1 MSAADPRVRA
11 VLKLAPV
18 IPVYTPGSVEEA
30 VQVAQALFRGGLPV
44 IEVTLR
50 TPQAMDAIRAMRAAV
65 PDAVVGAGT
74 VLTPAQMQAAREAGA
89 RFAVSPGATPA
100 LYAAARDADLPY
112 LPGVATGS
120 ELILGLEHGLD
131 TFKFFPAVQAG
142 GAALLSAWHG
152 PFADVRFCPTGGISV
167 QTAPQFLHLPNVLC
181 VGGSWLTTPAL
192 LQTRDWDAIERLARE
207 AAVLPAEAA
216 AALHRA
222 PSRALS
228 AWRAGPGAG
237 TACCG

>member
-1 MSAADPRVRA
+1 MSGADPRVRA

-18 IPVYTPGSVEEA
+18 IPVFTPDDVDDA

-50 TPQAMDAIRAMRAAV
+50 TPRAMDAIRAMVEAV

-74 VLTPAQMQAAREAGA
+74 VLTPSQMEAARAAGA
-89 RFAVSPGATPA
+89 RFAVSPGATPT

-142 GAALLSAWHG
+142 GAALLAAWHG
-152 PFADVRFCPTGGISV
+152 PFADVRFCPTGGISA
-167 QTAPQFLHLPNVLC
+167 QTAAQFLHLPNVLC
-181 VGGSWLTTPAL
+181 VGGSWLTTAAL
-192 LQTRDWDAIERLARE
+192 LQTRDWGAIERLARE
-207 AAVLPAEAA
+207 ASVL
-216 AALHRA
+216 
-222 PSRALS
+222 
-228 AWRAGPGAG
+228 AG
-237 TACCG
+237 

>member
-1 MSAADPRVRA
+1 MSGADPRVRA

-18 IPVYTPGSVEEA
+18 IPVFTPDDVDDA

-50 TPQAMDAIRAMRAAV
+50 TPRALEAIKAMVEAV

-74 VLTPAQMQAAREAGA
+74 VMTPAQMQAAKAAGA
-89 RFAVSPGATPA
+89 RFAVSPGATPT

-120 ELILGLEHGLD
+120 ELIVGLEHGLD

-152 PFADVRFCPTGGISV
+152 PFADVRFCPTGGISA

-181 VGGSWLTTPAL
+181 VGGSWLTTAAL
-192 LQTRDWDAIERLARE
+192 VQARDWQGIEDLARQ
-207 AAVLPAEAA
+207 ASVLA
-216 AALHRA
+216 
-222 PSRALS
+222 S
-228 AWRAGPGAG
+228 
-237 TACCG
+237 

>member
-1 MSAADPRVRA
+1 MSGADPRVRA

-18 IPVYTPGSVEEA
+18 IPVFTPDDVDDA

-50 TPQAMDAIRAMRAAV
+50 TPRAMDAIRAMVEAV

-74 VLTPAQMQAAREAGA
+74 VLTPAQMEAARAAGA
-89 RFAVSPGATPA
+89 RFAVSPGATPT

-142 GAALLSAWHG
+142 GAALLAAWHG
-152 PFADVRFCPTGGISV
+152 PFADVRFCPTGGISA
-167 QTAPQFLHLPNVLC
+167 QTAAQFLHLPNVLC
-181 VGGSWLTTPAL
+181 VGGSWLTTAAL
-192 LQTRDWDAIERLARE
+192 LQARDWGAIERLARE
-207 AAVLPAEAA
+207 ASVL
-216 AALHRA
+216 
-222 PSRALS
+222 
-228 AWRAGPGAG
+228 AG
-237 TACCG
+237 

>member
-1 MSAADPRVRA
+1 MSGADPRVRA

-18 IPVYTPGSVEEA
+18 IPVFTPDDVDDA

-50 TPQAMDAIRAMRAAV
+50 TPRAMDAIRAMVEAV

-74 VLTPAQMQAAREAGA
+74 VLTPAQMEAARAAGA
-89 RFAVSPGATPA
+89 RFAVSPGATPT

-142 GAALLSAWHG
+142 GAALLAAWHG
-152 PFADVRFCPTGGISV
+152 PFADVRFCPTGGISA
-167 QTAPQFLHLPNVLC
+167 QTAAQFLHLPNVLC
-181 VGGSWLTTPAL
+181 VGGSWLTTAAL
-192 LQTRDWDAIERLARE
+192 LQTRDWGAIERLARE
-207 AAVLPAEAA
+207 ASVL
-216 AALHRA
+216 
-222 PSRALS
+222 
-228 AWRAGPGAG
+228 AG
-237 TACCG
+237 

>member
-1 MSAADPRVRA
+1 MSGADPRVRA

-18 IPVYTPGSVEEA
+18 IPVFTPDDVDDA

-50 TPQAMDAIRAMRAAV
+50 TPRALEAIKAMVEAV

-74 VLTPAQMQAAREAGA
+74 VMTPAQMQAAKAAGA
-89 RFAVSPGATPA
+89 RFAVSPGATPT

-120 ELILGLEHGLD
+120 ELIVGLEHGLD

-181 VGGSWLTTPAL
+181 VGGSWLTTAAL
-192 LQTRDWDAIERLARE
+192 VQTRDWQGIEDLARQ
-207 AAVLPAEAA
+207 ASVLA
-216 AALHRA
+216 
-222 PSRALS
+222 S
-228 AWRAGPGAG
+228 
-237 TACCG
+237 

>member
-1 MSAADPRVRA
+1 MSGADPRVRA

-18 IPVYTPGSVEEA
+18 IPVFTPDDVNDA

-50 TPQAMDAIRAMRAAV
+50 TPRALEAIKAMVEAV

-74 VLTPAQMQAAREAGA
+74 VMTPAQMQAAKAAGA
-89 RFAVSPGATPA
+89 RFAVSPGATPT

-120 ELILGLEHGLD
+120 ELIVGLEHGLD

-181 VGGSWLTTPAL
+181 VGGSWLTTAAL
-192 LQTRDWDAIERLARE
+192 VQARDWQGIEDLARQ
-207 AAVLPAEAA
+207 ASVLA
-216 AALHRA
+216 
-222 PSRALS
+222 S
-228 AWRAGPGAG
+228 
-237 TACCG
+237 

>member
-1 MSAADPRVRA
+1 MSGADPRVRA

-18 IPVYTPGSVEEA
+18 IPVFTSDDVDDA

-50 TPQAMDAIRAMRAAV
+50 TPRAMDAIRAMVEAV

-74 VLTPAQMQAAREAGA
+74 VLTPAQMEAARAAGA
-89 RFAVSPGATPA
+89 RFAVSPGATPT

-142 GAALLSAWHG
+142 GAALLAAWHG
-152 PFADVRFCPTGGISV
+152 PFADVRFCPTGGISA
-167 QTAPQFLHLPNVLC
+167 QTAAQFLHLPNVLC
-181 VGGSWLTTPAL
+181 VGGSWLTTAAL
-192 LQTRDWDAIERLARE
+192 LQTRDWGAIERLARE
-207 AAVLPAEAA
+207 ASVL
-216 AALHRA
+216 
-222 PSRALS
+222 
-228 AWRAGPGAG
+228 AG
-237 TACCG
+237 

>member
-1 MSAADPRVRA
+1 MSGADPRVRA

-18 IPVYTPGSVEEA
+18 IPVFTPDDVDDA

-50 TPQAMDAIRAMRAAV
+50 APRAMDAIRAMVEAV

-74 VLTPAQMQAAREAGA
+74 VLTPAQMEAARAAGA
-89 RFAVSPGATPA
+89 RFAVSPGATPT

-142 GAALLSAWHG
+142 GAALLAAWHG
-152 PFADVRFCPTGGISV
+152 PFADVRFCPTGGISA
-167 QTAPQFLHLPNVLC
+167 QTAAQFLHLPNVLC
-181 VGGSWLTTPAL
+181 VGGSWLTTAAL
-192 LQTRDWDAIERLARE
+192 LQTRDWGAIERLARE
-207 AAVLPAEAA
+207 ASVL
-216 AALHRA
+216 
-222 PSRALS
+222 
-228 AWRAGPGAG
+228 AG
-237 TACCG
+237 

>member
-1 MSAADPRVRA
+1 MSGADPRVRA

-18 IPVYTPGSVEEA
+18 IPVFTPDDVDDA

-50 TPQAMDAIRAMRAAV
+50 TPRALDAIRAMVEAV

-74 VLTPAQMQAAREAGA
+74 VLTPAQMDAAKAAGA
-89 RFAVSPGATPA
+89 RFAVSPGATPT

-120 ELILGLEHGLD
+120 ELILGLEAGLD
-131 TFKFFPAVQAG
+131 TFKFFPAVQSG
-142 GAALLSAWHG
+142 GAPLLSAWHG
-152 PFADVRFCPTGGISV
+152 PFADVRFCPTGGISA

-181 VGGSWLTTPAL
+181 VGGSWLTTAAL
-192 LQTRDWDAIERLARE
+192 MQSRDWDSIERLARE
-207 AAVLPAEAA
+207 AAVL
-216 AALHRA
+216 
-222 PSRALS
+222 
-228 AWRAGPGAG
+228 AG
-237 TACCG
+237 

>member
-1 MSAADPRVRA
+1 MSGADPRVRA

-18 IPVYTPGSVEEA
+18 IPVFTPDDVDDA

-50 TPQAMDAIRAMRAAV
+50 TPRALEAIKAMVEAV

-74 VLTPAQMQAAREAGA
+74 VMTPAQMHAAKAAGA
-89 RFAVSPGATPA
+89 RFAVSPGATPT

-120 ELILGLEHGLD
+120 ELIVGLEHGLD

-181 VGGSWLTTPAL
+181 VGGSWLTTAAL
-192 LQTRDWDAIERLARE
+192 VQARDWQGIEDLARQ
-207 AAVLPAEAA
+207 ASVLA
-216 AALHRA
+216 
-222 PSRALS
+222 S
-228 AWRAGPGAG
+228 
-237 TACCG
+237 

>member
-1 MSAADPRVRA
+1 MSGADPRVRA

-18 IPVYTPGSVEEA
+18 IPVFTPDDVDDA

-50 TPQAMDAIRAMRAAV
+50 TPRALDAIRAMVEAV

-74 VLTPAQMQAAREAGA
+74 VLTPAQMDAAKAAGA
-89 RFAVSPGATPA
+89 RFAVSPGATPT

-120 ELILGLEHGLD
+120 ELILGLEAGLD
-131 TFKFFPAVQAG
+131 TFKFFPAVQSG
-142 GAALLSAWHG
+142 GAPLLSSWHG
-152 PFADVRFCPTGGISV
+152 PFADVRFCPTGGISA

-181 VGGSWLTTPAL
+181 VGGSWLTTAAL
-192 LQTRDWDAIERLARE
+192 MQSRDWDNIERLARE
-207 AAVLPAEAA
+207 AAVL
-216 AALHRA
+216 
-222 PSRALS
+222 
-228 AWRAGPGAG
+228 AG
-237 TACCG
+237 

>member
-1 MSAADPRVRA
+1 MSGADPRVRA

-18 IPVYTPGSVEEA
+18 IPVFTPDDVDDA

-50 TPQAMDAIRAMRAAV
+50 TPRALDAIKAMVEAV

-74 VLTPAQMQAAREAGA
+74 VLTPAQMDAAKAAGA
-89 RFAVSPGATPA
+89 RFAVSPGATPT

-120 ELILGLEHGLD
+120 ELILGLEAGLD
-131 TFKFFPAVQAG
+131 TFKFFPAVQSG
-142 GAALLSAWHG
+142 GAPLLSAWHG
-152 PFADVRFCPTGGISV
+152 PFADVRFCPTGGISA

-181 VGGSWLTTPAL
+181 VGGSWLTTAAL
-192 LQTRDWDAIERLARE
+192 MQSRDWEGIERLARE
-207 AAVLPAEAA
+207 AAVL
-216 AALHRA
+216 
-222 PSRALS
+222 
-228 AWRAGPGAG
+228 AG
-237 TACCG
+237 

>member
-1 MSAADPRVRA
+1 MSGADPRVRA

-18 IPVYTPGSVEEA
+18 IPVFTPDDIDDA

-50 TPQAMDAIRAMRAAV
+50 TPRALDAIKAMVEAV

-74 VLTPAQMQAAREAGA
+74 VLTPAQMEAAKAAGA
-89 RFAVSPGATPA
+89 RFAVSPGATPT

-131 TFKFFPAVQAG
+131 TFKFFPAVQSG
-142 GAALLSAWHG
+142 GAPLLSAWHG
-152 PFADVRFCPTGGISV
+152 PFADVRFCPTGGISA

-181 VGGSWLTTPAL
+181 VGGSWLTTATL
-192 LQTRDWDAIERLARE
+192 MQSRDWDSIERLARE
-207 AAVLPAEAA
+207 AAVL
-216 AALHRA
+216 
-222 PSRALS
+222 
-228 AWRAGPGAG
+228 AG
-237 TACCG
+237 